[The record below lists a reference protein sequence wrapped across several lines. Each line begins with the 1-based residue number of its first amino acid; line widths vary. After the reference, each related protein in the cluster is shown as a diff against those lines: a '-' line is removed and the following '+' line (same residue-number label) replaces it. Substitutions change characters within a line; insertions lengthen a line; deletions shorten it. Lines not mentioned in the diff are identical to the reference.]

1 MAWVGSVALSEALG
15 DAACGCD
22 LIERAEQE
30 TDPRAAAVLRA
41 DGEACQRE
49 WGCPRARDKHGKP
62 VAFPP
67 GFALDAVHRDALD
80 RATRL
85 FDAEPGELTACP
97 GAYARRP
104 EAHRIVKAL
113 RWHRSG
119 QLALI
124 DPHPVGALVDA
135 LDLVQSGLA
144 ARERDELERARRKPQ
159 KEGDGRG

>member
-1 MAWVGSVALSEALG
+1 VAWVGSVALTEALG

-49 WGCPRARDKHGKP
+49 WGCPRVCAGP
-62 VAFPP
+62 V
-67 GFALDAVHRDALD
+67 ALDAVHRDALD

-97 GAYARRP
+97 GVYARRP

-124 DPHPVGALVDA
+124 DPHPTGALVDA

-144 ARERDELERARRKPQ
+144 ARERDELERARQ
-159 KEGDGRG
+159 KAPKGGDHGQGTR

>member
-1 MAWVGSVALSEALG
+1 MAWVGSVALTEALG

-22 LIERAEQE
+22 LIERAETE
-30 TDPRAAAVLRA
+30 ADPRAAAVLRA

-49 WGCPRARDKHGKP
+49 WGCPRVCDRAKP
-62 VAFPP
+62 V
-67 GFALDAVHRDALD
+67 DALD
-80 RATRL
+80 DAHRAAIERATRL
-85 FDAEPGELTACP
+85 CDAEPGEFTACP

-104 EAHRIVKAL
+104 EAHRIVRAL

-144 ARERDELERARRKPQ
+144 ARERDELERARRPKP
-159 KEGDGRG
+159 KGGGDGRME